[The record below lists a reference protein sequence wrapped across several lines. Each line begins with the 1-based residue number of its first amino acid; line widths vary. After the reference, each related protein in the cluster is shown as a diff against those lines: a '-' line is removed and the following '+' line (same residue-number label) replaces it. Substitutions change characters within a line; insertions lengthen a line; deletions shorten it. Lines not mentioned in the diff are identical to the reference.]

1 MHLAK
6 VLKLCWPLF
15 FLRLRGVQKKPLLAT
30 PGWAKF
36 GLDKELLA
44 YTQSLR
50 CIRKIQ
56 ENTEGVI
63 IPSQFT
69 SQGSVRFLQP
79 FCYFTG
85 HRIQRL
91 QFTQSSKHVEKLMS
105 ETPCLTEESEA
116 DLFTNLLHLVS
127 TIQQN
132 SCLREWSSQR
142 RRIWRIYDPIWS
154 NMIQWSWWIFSCFFP
169 MYIEAF

>member
-6 VLKLCWPLF
+6 VLKLFGPFF

-36 GLDKELLA
+36 GLDKELFA
-44 YTQSLR
+44 YTKSLR

-91 QFTQSSKHVEKLMS
+91 QFTQSSKHVEKKHVRDPMPDGRERSGSVHELASPSINHPAKLLFMGVIFPTS
-105 ETPCLTEESEA
+105 QNLK
-116 DLFTNLLHLVS
+116 DL
-127 TIQQN
+127 
-132 SCLREWSSQR
+132 
-142 RRIWRIYDPIWS
+142 WS
-154 NMIQWSWWIFSCFFP
+154 NMIQWSWCCFNCFFP